1 MSVNSVKLT
10 YYQRNKDA
18 LLQKSNEYYQNN
30 KDKRNKYKEINK
42 YQRNRYNNMS
52 KEEKDKLNEYHR
64 RWYSNLDD
72 NKRDIMKKNV
82 LDRYYSL
89 KAH

>member
-1 MSVNSVKLT
+1 
-10 YYQRNKDA
+10 
-18 LLQKSNEYYQNN
+18 
-30 KDKRNKYKEINK
+30 
-42 YQRNRYNNMS
+42 MS

-89 KAH
+89 KVH